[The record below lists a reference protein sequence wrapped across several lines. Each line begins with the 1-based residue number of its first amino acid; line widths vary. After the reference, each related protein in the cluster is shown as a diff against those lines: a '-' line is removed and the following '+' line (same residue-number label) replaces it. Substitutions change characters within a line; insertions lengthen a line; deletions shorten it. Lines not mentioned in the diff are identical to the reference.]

1 MSVSVSC
8 VPRYVP
14 YHPRVEA
21 IWSNE
26 DFLQVLIVVKWRP
39 ASDLHDCFLHIA
51 TLPLFSPCIQGE
63 KKVETWESSCQLRQD
78 TLEARTGFLVEP
90 SLQKALKIFQ
100 KIFSTMYDWVAILYM
115 RAYSMLEASSNLI
128 EDVDRAV
135 SGQTPQKSL
144 ETSSVSWLKGLDVS
158 EEHHKSL

>member
-1 MSVSVSC
+1 M
-8 VPRYVP
+8 
-14 YHPRVEA
+14 
-21 IWSNE
+21 
-26 DFLQVLIVVKWRP
+26 
-39 ASDLHDCFLHIA
+39 
-51 TLPLFSPCIQGE
+51 
-63 KKVETWESSCQLRQD
+63 
-78 TLEARTGFLVEP
+78 VEP

-100 KIFSTMYDWVAILYM
+100 KIFSTTYDWVAILYM

>member
-1 MSVSVSC
+1 
-8 VPRYVP
+8 
-14 YHPRVEA
+14 
-21 IWSNE
+21 
-26 DFLQVLIVVKWRP
+26 
-39 ASDLHDCFLHIA
+39 
-51 TLPLFSPCIQGE
+51 
-63 KKVETWESSCQLRQD
+63 
-78 TLEARTGFLVEP
+78 
-90 SLQKALKIFQ
+90 
-100 KIFSTMYDWVAILYM
+100 M